1 MSIFSALKKMFQAAP
16 VTPKSYPAEVYNEFT
31 IAPQPQSANGQYRV
45 AAQISKTVNGE
56 LKEHMFIRS
65 DTCASSDDAA
75 ELAMHKCKTFIDQMG
90 DQIFD

>member
-16 VTPKSYPAEVYNEFT
+16 VQAKSYPEELYNEFT
-31 IAPQPQSANGQYRV
+31 ITPSPQSSNGQYRV
-45 AAQISKTVNGE
+45 AAVISKTINGE
-56 LKEHMFIRS
+56 LKEHTFIRS